1 MDLGLYIGFDKESR
15 TNASMHSELNMLMY
29 LYQPT
34 NLSLSGI
41 KIDTF
46 KKISALFVFIYLAR
60 INIIQLYDIFSLES
74 YEVLKYKYSY
84 LHIYLIISTHI

>member
-46 KKISALFVFIYLAR
+46 KKNQCIICFYLFSQDKYHSAL
-60 INIIQLYDIFSLES
+60 
-74 YEVLKYKYSY
+74 
-84 LHIYLIISTHI
+84 